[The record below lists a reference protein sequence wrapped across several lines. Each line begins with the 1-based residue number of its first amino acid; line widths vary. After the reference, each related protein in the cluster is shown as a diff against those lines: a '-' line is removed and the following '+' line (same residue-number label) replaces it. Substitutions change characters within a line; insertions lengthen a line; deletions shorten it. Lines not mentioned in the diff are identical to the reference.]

1 MEEFENN
8 CDFFLTLLTKLKC
21 GIVQFV
27 KENQNFN
34 YITFGTLIQNSL
46 TDLSKRYYIVVDTN
60 QLSLIFQG
68 DILIKLQ
75 IYNYNKMDT
84 KYIRFS
90 VNSLEGR
97 HHYEKNHE
105 RNICISL
112 LELNREYANIL
123 LSNKAHFLEFA
134 IPIIGESVKRFEYS
148 IPENNVL
155 PSLRFSFSDKIIEIE
170 NDNLHF
176 MHGCVFQRCAVGGPI
191 IQLTSFKVVGFQ
203 IEELTNKQKRIGRA
217 LNIECLLNTEVS
229 KISSQPP
236 ESQPQQNLISASTNV
251 ISDHVSVDPSDIL
264 VLIDSSSQDEVSTG
278 VSSQFHVGSTL
289 HSRGIRMKSPVP
301 STVGNLLTI
310 PSNETLTTLGSG
322 SLPTANPGSS
332 GPAQPVPI
340 STRERSSSD
349 FHVRIPDLN
358 RINPT
363 LSMPSSTEKWV
374 CPVHYTVL

>member
-1 MEEFENN
+1 MGEFDNN
-8 CDFFLTLLTKLKC
+8 CDFLVTLLIKLKC

-27 KENQNFN
+27 KENKNLN
-34 YITFGTLIQNSL
+34 YEYITFGTLIQNSL

-60 QLSLIFQG
+60 QLSLLFQ
-68 DILIKLQ
+68 DNVLIKL
-75 IYNYNKMDT
+75 YNYNKMDT
-84 KYIRFS
+84 MYIRFS

-112 LELNREYANIL
+112 LELNREYAKTLI
-123 LSNKAHFLEFA
+123 SIKAYFLECA
-134 IPIIGESVKRFEYS
+134 IPIIGESVKLFEYS
-148 IPENNVL
+148 IPENSVL
-155 PSLRFSFSDKIIEIE
+155 PILRNSFSDKIIQIE

-203 IEELTNKQKRIGRA
+203 VEVLTTEQKRIGKA

-236 ESQPQQNLISASTNV
+236 ESQPQDLISASSDV
-251 ISDHVSVDPSDIL
+251 IPDHVSVVPSDIL
-264 VLIDSSSQDEVSTG
+264 VDSRPVDWYSQDEVTSPFPDL
-278 VSSQFHVGSTL
+278 SNCFSKNNS
-289 HSRGIRMKSPVP
+289 MKSPDS
-301 STVGNLLTI
+301 STNQPTI
-310 PSNETLTTLGSG
+310 PSNTLGSG
-322 SLPTANPGSS
+322 SIPTANPGSS

-340 STRERSSSD
+340 STRERSSD

-363 LSMPSSTEKWV
+363 LSMPSLSEKWV